1 MLSVFSNLNLLP
13 SRDPPLNGEGIKE
26 LVKLIDAGRSSKAK
40 DESVIL
46 REKERIR
53 REILEVL
60 KSKDDI
66 IEMFAKKVVSD
77 DLTREEAVLEVLKK
91 ILK

>member
-1 MLSVFSNLNLLP
+1 
-13 SRDPPLNGEGIKE
+13 
-26 LVKLIDAGRSSKAK
+26 
-40 DESVIL
+40 VIL

-53 REILEVL
+53 REILEIL
-60 KSKDDI
+60 KSKDDV

-77 DLTREEAVLEVLKK
+77 DLTRQEAVLEVLKK